1 MNTGNPI
8 VDVIGMLDC
17 SGLVI
22 PASWHFTITR
32 DSGRP
37 HYPAIAL
44 LAEIVSWYMPK
55 PIYNDKGYVVDYQ
68 AQFDG
73 DFLCR
78 SYEKLSNSLNMS
90 KQQAQRA
97 LTYLEQRGIV
107 KRHFYEEYIEEVRYS
122 TPNHLAIELIPEG
135 LLAVTRIYDDTLE
148 ET

>member
-55 PIYNDKGYVVDYQ
+55 PIYNDKGVVFNNSTTFRSADDIKTNPG
-68 AQFDG
+68 AITRN
-73 DFLCR
+73 FLR
-78 SYEKLSNSLNMS
+78 KNTHTFTSIILHSLSISIH
-90 KQQAQRA
+90 QP
-97 LTYLEQRGIV
+97 
-107 KRHFYEEYIEEVRYS
+107 H
-122 TPNHLAIELIPEG
+122 
-135 LLAVTRIYDDTLE
+135 
-148 ET
+148 